1 MINKKILCYMDVT
14 VHFRNSAESTRRCA
28 SGCKQQLYGIRDMG
42 QTVSQLSNGQRIRG
56 QCDHAQVV

>member
-1 MINKKILCYMDVT
+1 MDVT

-56 QCDHAQVV
+56 QCDHAQVI